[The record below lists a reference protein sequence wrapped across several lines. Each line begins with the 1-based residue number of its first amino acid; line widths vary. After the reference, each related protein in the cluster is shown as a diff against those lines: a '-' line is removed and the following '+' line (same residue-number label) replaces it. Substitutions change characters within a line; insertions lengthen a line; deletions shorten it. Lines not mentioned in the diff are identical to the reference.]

1 MDREL
6 FQQFQKEFNDAQL
19 KEKLLQLR
27 EEWAKFLV
35 DSKSKDENIEVRIGD
50 VEFSQKQLT
59 ER

>member
-1 MDREL
+1 MDRES

-35 DSKSKDENIEVRIGD
+35 DSKSKDENIEERIGD